1 MHALSA
7 DAHVFAAE
15 LRPPR
20 AELLGHEGMDAW
32 IDTYHAVRRLT
43 REGTYVFLTDS
54 AVGAPE
60 EDNIRHLVTNLGSDA
75 PRSRVVPFLTSKH
88 PLEYCLSYADRA
100 WQQRFPALVV
110 LGGDRTIG
118 PPRCVEHAWRLRS
131 AIRSR
136 QPELLLGGCANPHAD
151 AAWQAELLAS
161 PDFTGEFFLTQIVS
175 HHHAAEAARFVEALE
190 RRGVRTPGM
199 FGVFFY
205 RSAKAATLAML
216 KEFLPVPVEELTR
229 EFAEGATP
237 VDVCARSVRTL
248 LDAGARHFY
257 LSNLPLGRTSETLRE
272 ILARAGISSQL
283 RAKSLLIS
291 RSAPSSSSLP
301 RAKQNLTYSSP
312 VGPKSTPG
320 TQPMRPCP
328 IRNSAIAQERDGD
341 VAPSG
346 GAHEGSI
353 RRNA

>member
-1 MHALSA
+1 VTTPDLVHALSA
-7 DAHVFAAE
+7 DPHVFAAE

-54 AVGAPE
+54 AVGTPE
-60 EDNIRHLVTNLGSDA
+60 EDNIRHLVANLGPDA

-100 WQQRFPALVV
+100 RQQQFPALVV

-136 QPELLLGGCANPHAD
+136 QPDLLLGGWANPHAD

-161 PDFTGEFFLTQIVS
+161 PEFTGEFFLTQIVS
-175 HHHAAEAARFVEALE
+175 HHHAAEVERLVKELE
-190 RRGVRTPGM
+190 RREVRTPGM

-205 RSAKAATLAML
+205 RSAKPKTLAVL
-216 KEFLPVPVEELTR
+216 SEFLPVPAEELTR
-229 EFAEGATP
+229 EFAGGATP
-237 VDVCARSVRTL
+237 VDVCARTVRTL
-248 LDAGARHFY
+248 IDAGARHFY
-257 LSNLPLGRTSETLRE
+257 FSNLPLGRTSDTLAQ
-272 ILARAGISSQL
+272 ILKRVRA
-283 RAKSLLIS
+283 
-291 RSAPSSSSLP
+291 
-301 RAKQNLTYSSP
+301 
-312 VGPKSTPG
+312 
-320 TQPMRPCP
+320 
-328 IRNSAIAQERDGD
+328 
-341 VAPSG
+341 
-346 GAHEGSI
+346 
-353 RRNA
+353 